1 MTQHRLLPWACMRER
16 GRRAPARVCGGGAH
30 RGVARWSRRGAGVTI
45 GGGGDGEVAGARKRE
60 GGRLAGG
67 LGRGGLRLA
76 PGIAGDGDGQHF
88 LQETEG
94 QVS

>member
-1 MTQHRLLPWACMRER
+1 VHRRRSHGCACVGEREGLR
-16 GRRAPARVCGGGAH
+16 LGFASGGAH
-30 RGVARWSRRGAGVTI
+30 RGSVGRAQHIAGVAI
-45 GGGGDGEVAGARKRE
+45 GGGGDGEVAGARMRD
-60 GGRLAGG
+60 GGRRAGG

-76 PGIAGDGDGQHF
+76 PGVTGYGDGQRF